1 MFLTTHS
8 NVFVC
13 GSNENYQLGLA

>member
-8 NVFVC
+8 NLFVC
-13 GSNENYQLGLA
+13 GSNENY